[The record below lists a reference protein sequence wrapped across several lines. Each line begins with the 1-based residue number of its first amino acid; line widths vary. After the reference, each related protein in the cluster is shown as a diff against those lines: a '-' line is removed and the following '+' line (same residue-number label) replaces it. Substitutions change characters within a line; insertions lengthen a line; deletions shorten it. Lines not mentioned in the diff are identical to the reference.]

1 MNYFN
6 QLLKVCAALG
16 RHVRVSGCEDAA
28 DREEF
33 LIEHLGVPVAWI
45 AEAKAARAKREG
57 NHKVGVNCQVSI
69 RSVCVG
75 PGNAPDIYR
84 VTHRVD
90 Y

>member
-45 AEAKAARAKREG
+45 AEAKATRAKREG
-57 NHKVGVNCQVSI
+57 NHKVGTSPVVFSFLA
-69 RSVCVG
+69 RSSLRSR
-75 PGNAPDIYR
+75 APR
-84 VTHRVD
+84 MRF
-90 Y
+90 